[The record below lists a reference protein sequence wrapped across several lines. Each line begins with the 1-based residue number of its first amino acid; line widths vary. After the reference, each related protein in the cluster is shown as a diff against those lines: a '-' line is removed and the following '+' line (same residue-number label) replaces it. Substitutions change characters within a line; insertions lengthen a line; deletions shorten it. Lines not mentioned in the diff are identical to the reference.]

1 MLERI
6 TGGDTGFK
14 SNLQYAV
21 GYALSGLSNQRLIF
35 SLRGPKGTGKSLFTE
50 TMLAVAGGLGAT
62 VPPELLSVGSKR
74 GALGAVLYNKRF
86 AIIPEVGGTRRL
98 ESEIIKTVS
107 SGGDSLPVEFKYKQ
121 PFTARPTHAAFMVSN
136 DPPNIDTTD
145 DALWERIK
153 DLPFVHPLAP
163 EGKEDLLGGKHLQD
177 VMRDPASAYLRGF
190 LAWAMEGLE
199 RVRSGELFTALEAVA
214 KASVAL
220 RIESDPYREFW
231 LEQGIAVF
239 RDGVSAGWLKSEL
252 QYWCDSNS
260 VYMPKGRAMKATYE
274 AVGLLRSESAKKWF
288 LEYPERFPV

>member
-1 MLERI
+1 M
-6 TGGDTGFK
+6 
-14 SNLQYAV
+14 
-21 GYALSGLSNQRLIF
+21 
-35 SLRGPKGTGKSLFTE
+35 
-50 TMLAVAGGLGAT
+50 
-62 VPPELLSVGSKR
+62 
-74 GALGAVLYNKRF
+74 
-86 AIIPEVGGTRRL
+86 
-98 ESEIIKTVS
+98 
-107 SGGDSLPVEFKYKQ
+107 
-121 PFTARPTHAAFMVSN
+121 
-136 DPPNIDTTD
+136 
-145 DALWERIK
+145 
-153 DLPFVHPLAP
+153 AP

-252 QYWCDSNS
+252 QYWCDSNG
-260 VYMPKGRAMKATYE
+260 VYMPKGRAMKAAYE
-274 AVGLLRSESAKKWF
+274 AVGLVRNESAKKWF